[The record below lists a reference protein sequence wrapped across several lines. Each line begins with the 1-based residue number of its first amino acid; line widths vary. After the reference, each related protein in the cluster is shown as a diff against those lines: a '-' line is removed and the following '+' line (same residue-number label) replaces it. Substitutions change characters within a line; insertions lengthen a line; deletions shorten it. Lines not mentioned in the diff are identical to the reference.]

1 MKIIGITGGIGS
13 GKSTVSGALRD
24 LGAAVVD
31 ADVLARNLTA
41 CGGKAYSELIE
52 HFGREILDENGE
64 INRKKLASIAF
75 GDMDKLHALNCI
87 THKYVAEKISDTINI
102 LKNSGKWDIIVID
115 APIPIE
121 KGFLDIADEVWVVM
135 AEREKR
141 LKRVMDRSGYTY
153 EEAVSR
159 INSQLS
165 DEDYLKIAGEVLY
178 NNGSMEELEQAA
190 VRLFLKKKQD
200 WQR

>member
-1 MKIIGITGGIGS
+1 MDT
-13 GKSTVSGALRD
+13 
-24 LGAAVVD
+24 
-31 ADVLARNLTA
+31 DVLARNLTA
-41 CGGKAYSELIE
+41 CGGKAYNELVE

-75 GDMDKLHALNCI
+75 GDMDELQALNCI
-87 THKYVAEKISDTINI
+87 THKYVAEKISDTVNI

-121 KGFLDIADEVWVVM
+121 KGFLDTADEVWVVM

-141 LKRVMDRSGYTY
+141 IKRVMDRSGYTY

-165 DEDYLKIAGEVLY
+165 DEDYLKIADEVLY